1 MILMLTGILQWMV
14 LNRISFDFSLFIFD
28 LIHFYI

>member
-1 MILMLTGILQWMV
+1 MNFNANWYTPIGV

-28 LIHFYI
+28 LIHF